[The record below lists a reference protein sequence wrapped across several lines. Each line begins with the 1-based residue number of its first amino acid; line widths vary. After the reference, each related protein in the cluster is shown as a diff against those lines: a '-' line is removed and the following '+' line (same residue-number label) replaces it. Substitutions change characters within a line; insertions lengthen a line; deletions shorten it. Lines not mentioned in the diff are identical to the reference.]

1 MSKSKPKIKP
11 ALARITFLWYCV
23 VFFTSYS
30 IVTPS
35 SILGYI
41 GFFVLGFF
49 LSNSLPAIVAGILNK
64 LGINPSILTNI
75 GRYNE
80 AIPFQYS
87 KEDREAFEDQKYG
100 L

>member
-1 MSKSKPKIKP
+1 MSKSKLKP
-11 ALARITFLWYCV
+11 ALARITFFWYCV
-23 VFFTSYS
+23 GFFTSYS

-35 SILGYI
+35 SVLGYI
-41 GFFVLGFF
+41 GFTVLGFF
-49 LSNSLPAIVAGILNK
+49 LSNSLPAIVAGVLNK
-64 LGINPSILTNI
+64 LGINSSIITNI

-80 AIPFQYS
+80 AMPFQYS